1 MVQQRKGQE
10 EEGVI
15 HNNNGTTLTSTE
27 SASQRQ
33 VCLIHGMVDI
43 VTTVKFINGFCAGC
57 S

>member
-15 HNNNGTTLTSTE
+15 HNNGTTLTSTE

>member
-15 HNNNGTTLTSTE
+15 HTNGTTLTSTE

-33 VCLIHGMVDI
+33 VCLIHGGMGMVD
-43 VTTVKFINGFCAGC
+43 TVLVF
-57 S
+57 

>member
-15 HNNNGTTLTSTE
+15 HTNGTTLTSTE

-33 VCLIHGMVDI
+33 VCLIHGMVDSL
-43 VTTVKFINGFCAGC
+43 TTVQYYYGGFCAGC

>member
-15 HNNNGTTLTSTE
+15 HNNGTTLTSTE

-43 VTTVKFINGFCAGC
+43 VTTVQFINGFCAGC